1 MTPNKV
7 YYNNFLHL
15 VSSVNSSSSSILC
28 KSHSVSGRCSTGRHV
43 DRNKNVQKTFR
54 RLVSKRDLKCVA
66 TGATSDLKAAH
77 IVPLEQSELIERSL
91 LFSPE
96 NGVLLRSDIED
107 DYDRHMWIFDHNGSI
122 DVLYQNWKHRNSI
135 KLVTIGSDH
144 PPSHELINLHNQMAL
159 DKAKHHC
166 PNCWKY
172 VGEVNIGAHQLSSC
186 ENINL

>member
-1 MTPNKV
+1 MGRFQTV
-7 YYNNFLHL
+7 L
-15 VSSVNSSSSSILC
+15 
-28 KSHSVSGRCSTGRHV
+28 GRCPSLRQFCDYKKMT
-43 DRNKNVQKTFR
+43 
-54 RLVSKRDLKCVA
+54 KCVPNIIL
-66 TGATSDLKAAH
+66 LKDFACFLCLLQFTTT
-77 IVPLEQSELIERSL
+77 VSLQCSL

-186 ENINL
+186 EKINL